1 MARLVRRLSLI
12 LALLFAGLAACGGD
26 DDGGGE
32 QGASSGAC
40 PDGAVVIEMVDI
52 EFDPEEATADV
63 GQDICWTNEDSIDHN
78 AVAES
83 GATFESELF
92 GKGETFTTSV
102 DTAGTV
108 DYVCTIHPAMT
119 GTLTIQE

>member
-12 LALLFAGLAACGGD
+12 IAVLTLGLAACGGD
-26 DDGGGE
+26 DGGGQ

-52 EFDPEEATADV
+52 KFDPEDATADA
-63 GQDICWTNEDSIDHN
+63 GQDICWTNVDSIDHN
-78 AVAES
+78 AVAET

-92 GKGETFTTSV
+92 GKGQTFT
-102 DTAGTV
+102 ATV
-108 DYVCTIHPAMT
+108 DDP
-119 GTLTIQE
+119 